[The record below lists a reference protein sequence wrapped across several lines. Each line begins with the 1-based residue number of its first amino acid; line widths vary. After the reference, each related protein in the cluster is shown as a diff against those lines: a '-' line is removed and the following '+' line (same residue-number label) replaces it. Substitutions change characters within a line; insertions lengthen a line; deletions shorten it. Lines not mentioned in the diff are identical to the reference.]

1 MGNHTRVAE
10 TSVRD
15 FEQVEKLTAQLN
27 IAEQDNAQ
35 LKSTIGNVERILEI
49 ERQDRAATEQKTL
62 TLLADV
68 RKKWARAE
76 EERMEVVKSELV
88 EEREKCNDFE
98 NKYRESQ
105 SELRKYQSE
114 LEAVIQVKNQLKT
127 KLKDYKQ
134 RLENVAALEEKRSK
148 KIAVLESEKAELNT
162 TLQQARSQL
171 DESRS
176 LDGKVDALQLII
188 EQRDH
193 IVKEKDAE
201 IKIKTTEIESFSAN
215 QKKYRK
221 TIQDLEAQ
229 LKAKS
234 KECGKLQSE
243 LEMVKNETLVE
254 TDSQLGVQAQLKS
267 EIKEI
272 LAENAELKS
281 KEAETKKND
290 TKVKVD
296 TLEKEKNKN
305 KLMAKVDTIKKDFE
319 TEAKEKE
326 LMYKEKMSGLE

>member
-1 MGNHTRVAE
+1 MLNMAPPYVPEVSGVEDDSHFDIIEDVAPGPDIGSLKPKKEFKNLPFVGFTFTSGKEQVISLEKGDSNSLETELKQKAAELEKIKLKNFQLEQQALNHTRVAE

-148 KIAVLESEKAELNT
+148 VRRI
-162 TLQQARSQL
+162 
-171 DESRS
+171 
-176 LDGKVDALQLII
+176 
-188 EQRDH
+188 
-193 IVKEKDAE
+193 
-201 IKIKTTEIESFSAN
+201 
-215 QKKYRK
+215 
-221 TIQDLEAQ
+221 
-229 LKAKS
+229 
-234 KECGKLQSE
+234 
-243 LEMVKNETLVE
+243 M
-254 TDSQLGVQAQLKS
+254 
-267 EIKEI
+267 
-272 LAENAELKS
+272 
-281 KEAETKKND
+281 
-290 TKVKVD
+290 
-296 TLEKEKNKN
+296 
-305 KLMAKVDTIKKDFE
+305 
-319 TEAKEKE
+319 
-326 LMYKEKMSGLE
+326 